1 MSVSIFRSVYR
12 VLCVVLVIAAVCGMA
27 YKGRIKE
34 DFENYKMRAIP
45 ALMYHSINK
54 LPEGWTEDLCVSPE
68 VFEEHLKFLKEKG
81 YNVITARQAM
91 VLLKS
96 RQNVMNTVI
105 LTFDDGYEDNYTKA
119 FPLLKKYDS
128 RGNFFVI
135 GKDVGKTFNQNGTVQ
150 YMTFAQ
156 LKEMYQQGMEI
167 GSHTMS
173 HDPLAAIK
181 PNFLPWEIYQPLNLF
196 HEKMGFWISGIAFPN
211 GSYNDA
217 VLAEIKNYVKYE
229 YGFSGIPGCNTLK
242 FVNERPFELRRAG
255 VYDRGR
261 GAKDIDRA
269 LQKCYVFGYLE
280 EKGIPAEIL
289 DKALTLLNEILG

>member
-1 MSVSIFRSVYR
+1 MFKSVYR
-12 VLCVVLVIAAVCGMA
+12 ILCVVLVAAAVCGIA
-27 YKGRIKE
+27 FQGWIKE

-45 ALMYHSINK
+45 ALMYHSISEK
-54 LPEGWTEDLCVSPE
+54 PEGWTEDLCVPPG
-68 VFEEHLKFLKEKG
+68 VFEEHLKYLKKQG
-81 YNVITARQAM
+81 YNVVTARQAM

-105 LTFDDGYEDNYTKA
+105 LTFDDGYEDNYTQA
-119 FPLLKKYDS
+119 FPLLKQYGF

-135 GKDVGKTFNQNGTVQ
+135 GKDVGKTLNQNGTVQ

-156 LKEMYQQGMEI
+156 LKDMNSQGMEI

-211 GSYNDA
+211 GSYNEE
-217 VLAEIKNYVKYE
+217 VIAEIQKYVKYE
-229 YGFSGIPGCNTLK
+229 YGFSGVPGCNTLK
-242 FVNERPFELRRAG
+242 IVRDRPFAFRRTG
-255 VYDRGR
+255 VYDRWHGT
-261 GAKDIDRA
+261 KDIERA
-269 LQKCYVFGYLE
+269 LQKCYIFGYLE
-280 EKGIPAEIL
+280 DKGISAALL
-289 DKALTLLNEILG
+289 DKALTFLQGVIS